1 MTKPWRAFAVV
12 GTAIFLTILDL
23 FIVNTALPAVAAEF
37 PQTPVAH
44 LSWVLTI
51 YAIVFAA
58 VLVPA
63 GKFGDLYGRR
73 RFFIGGMVVF
83 VLGSV
88 IASLAPNPALLL
100 AGRAV
105 QAVGAASITPN
116 SLAALLPVFPPQRRP
131 AVIAAW
137 GALAGLGGLT
147 GPALG
152 GILAQADWRLIF
164 LINIPV
170 GLAALALTPRFIPEV
185 RDEAASARPD
195 LIGAALLAVALAALT
210 LGLSQGPQWDWDVR
224 GLASLT
230 LAAVLVVVVGWRSRR
245 HPAPIIEPSLLS
257 GPVRRLTMAA
267 TVVFWA
273 AFAILLVASA
283 LFMTHVWGFSV
294 LETGLALTP
303 GPAIAVVG
311 AVLSSRLAVRV
322 GYGMLGVAGGVMVA
336 VAGAWMAAGLGAEP
350 AYATVYLPVQLVGG
364 FGFGLLPPTLIA
376 VTVVGLPP
384 SRLSTG
390 IAVYSIFRQIGVVL
404 GVAAWVA
411 LLGDRATTDAAAFR
425 GGWMLVATLG
435 IATAVCMAGI
445 RVFAESPLPAPG
457 DPLQLAKSAGGGAEP
472 PG

>member
-1 MTKPWRAFAVV
+1 MGMAKPWRAFAVV

-37 PQTPVAH
+37 PATPVAQ

-58 VLVPA
+58 LLVPA

-73 RFFIGGMVVF
+73 RFFLGGMFVF

-88 IASLAPNPALLL
+88 MASVAPNPGLLL

-105 QAVGAASITPN
+105 QAIGAACITPN
-116 SLAALLPVFPPQRRP
+116 SLAALLPVFPQQRRP

-137 GALAGLGGLT
+137 GALAGLGALT

-152 GILAQADWRLIF
+152 GVLAQVDWRLIF

-170 GLAALALTPRFIPEV
+170 GLAAMVLTPRFLPEV
-185 RDEAASARPD
+185 RDETASGLPD
-195 LIGAALLAVALAALT
+195 LTGALMLAVAMAALT
-210 LGLSQGPQWDWDVR
+210 LGLSQGPQWNWDVR
-224 GLASLT
+224 GLSCVA
-230 LAAVLVVVVGWRSRR
+230 LAAVLTAAVVWRSRR
-245 HPAPIIEPSLLS
+245 HPAPIIEPSLLR
-257 GPVRRLTMAA
+257 GPVQRLTMAT

-273 AFAILLVASA
+273 GFAILLVASA
-283 LFMTHVWGFSV
+283 LFMTHAWGFSV

-303 GPAIAVVG
+303 GPASAAVG
-311 AVLSSRLAVRV
+311 AALSGRLAGKF
-322 GYGMLGVAGGVMVA
+322 GYGMLGVAGGLMLAITGV
-336 VAGAWMAAGLGAEP
+336 WMAVGLGPEP
-350 AYATVYLPVQLVGG
+350 AYATVYLPVQVIGG
-364 FGFGLLPPTLIA
+364 FGLGLLPPTLIA
-376 VTVVGLPP
+376 VTVSSLPP
-384 SRLSTG
+384 TRLSTG

-425 GGWMLVATLG
+425 GGWVLVASMG
-435 IATAVCMAGI
+435 VATAVCMAGV
-445 RVFAESPLPAPG
+445 RVVAENPLPAPR
-457 DPLQLAKSAGGGAEP
+457 
-472 PG
+472 